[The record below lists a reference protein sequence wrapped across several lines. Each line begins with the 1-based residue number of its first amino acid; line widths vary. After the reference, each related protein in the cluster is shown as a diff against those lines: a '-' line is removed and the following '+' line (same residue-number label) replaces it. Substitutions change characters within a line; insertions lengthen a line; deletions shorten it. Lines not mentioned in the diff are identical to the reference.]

1 MKIVAAEGGNLPVLF
16 REFLNFLAVEKGLAT
31 NTLEAYSQDL
41 ATYDA
46 FLKEHKINDWARVK
60 RQHILQY
67 LMHEKKRGLETPS
80 IARRRVSVKL
90 FNRFLVRERYL
101 TEDITSVLESPKLWK
116 KLPTYLTLRE
126 MEVILKAP
134 DARKPGGVRDRAMLE
149 CLYATGMRVSEMT
162 QLKITDTNLLHG
174 FLKCFGKGGKERIV
188 PVGRMAIQ
196 ACQKYLDDVRPQQ
209 KPKTEHFFLGKSGRG
224 LTRQYVWQMIRR
236 YARQCS
242 IQKKITP
249 HSFRHSFAT
258 HLLEKGADLRVVQE
272 LLGHADIATT
282 QIYTHVSR
290 DRLKGVHAKFHPRG

>member
-1 MKIVAAEGGNLPVLF
+1 MKIAAAEGGNLPVLF
-16 REFLNFLAVEKGLAT
+16 QEFFNFLAVEKGLAT
-31 NTLEAYSQDL
+31 NTLAAYSQDL

-46 FLKEHKINDWARVK
+46 FLKKHKINDWARVK

-80 IARRRVSVKL
+80 IARRLVSVKL
-90 FNRFLVRERYL
+90 FHRFLVREHHL
-101 TEDITSVLESPKLWK
+101 AEDITSVLESPKLWK
-116 KLPTYLTLRE
+116 KLPMFLTSRE
-126 MEVILKAP
+126 MEAILKTP
-134 DARKPGGVRDRAMLE
+134 DVRQPAGVRDRAMLE
-149 CLYATGMRVSEMT
+149 CLYATGIRVSEIT
-162 QLKITDTNLLHG
+162 YLKIGDVNLPHG

-196 ACQKYLDDVRPQQ
+196 ACQKYLDEVRPKQ

-224 LTRQYVWQMIRR
+224 LTRQYVWQMIVR
-236 YARQCS
+236 YARQCG

-290 DRLKGVHAKFHPRG
+290 ERLKGVHTKFHPRG